1 MSSEVR
7 SPRDLD
13 LHGLGAAESM
23 IPDRDFVDKGPSFEC
38 GVICDSGCDWCLVLL
53 RETFWFHDCF
63 GVDDCVW
70 LWQCGWVF
78 REAEDSD
85 WGVKQS

>member
-13 LHGLGAAESM
+13 LHGLGAKESVV
-23 IPDRDFVDKGPSFEC
+23 PGLGFVDKGPTFEC
-38 GVICDSGCDWCLVLL
+38 SETVDSGFDWCLVLL

-63 GVDDCVW
+63 EVYDCFG
-70 LWQCGWVF
+70 LWQCGW
-78 REAEDSD
+78 
-85 WGVKQS
+85 GV